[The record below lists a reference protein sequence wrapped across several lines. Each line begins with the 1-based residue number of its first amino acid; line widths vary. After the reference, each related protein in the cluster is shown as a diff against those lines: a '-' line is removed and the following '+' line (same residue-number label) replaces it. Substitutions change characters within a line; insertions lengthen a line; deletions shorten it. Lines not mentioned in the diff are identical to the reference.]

1 MSRIATES
9 SKYYALALHT
19 KSQRSDKNEKFEV
32 YAGCIK
38 LKATL
43 ISGKISIPRE
53 AKYLLRFRRKLA
65 LTGSK

>member
-38 LKATL
+38 L
-43 ISGKISIPRE
+43 SI
-53 AKYLLRFRRKLA
+53 FLA
-65 LTGSK
+65 LRNDESSPSPRLSNSNFRQN